1 MDDSEE
7 AERIR
12 RDGVKPARKTHAMS
26 HDEMDIPEVQ
36 EYK

>member
-12 RDGVKPARKTHAMS
+12 RNCVKPARETHAMS
-26 HDEMDIPEVQ
+26 YVEMDIPEVQ